1 MCVPRAFFPVQNFLG
16 INFSFIRNI
25 WNVERNCMLF
35 IVNSTFAPSTTL
47 QNWLKFCIYF
57 EHDSFPVFMDRL
69 NLSDSN
75 GSAECYQCNH
85 PQTPDP
91 FWPIFFSLYFF
102 CIWKFTI
109 YVVFHRKS
117 NESNDIIENSN
128 KMKSICKLVTSIEIH
143 CRVFNLF

>member
-1 MCVPRAFFPVQNFLG
+1 MCVPRFFSCPNFLG

-57 EHDSFPVFMDRL
+57 EHDAFPVFMDRL

-75 GSAECYQCNH
+75 GSTEFYQCNH
-85 PQTPDP
+85 PQTTDP
-91 FWPIFFSLYFF
+91 FCSIFFTLYFF
-102 CIWKFTI
+102 MHLK
-109 YVVFHRKS
+109 
-117 NESNDIIENSN
+117 
-128 KMKSICKLVTSIEIH
+128 IH
-143 CRVFNLF
+143 YLLCFPQKIKRI